1 MPRRP
6 SKVAIIHVQNA
17 ILQTKDGQKAA
28 SELQGRFAPKKADLD
43 KKQADIATLQDQL
56 RKGSATMSEDA
67 KAKLMRDIDA
77 NNKSLQRD
85 TEDAQADL
93 DAEQGKI
100 MQELGNKV
108 MAVLEKFATANGY
121 ALVLDVSN
129 PQTPVL
135 WAASAI
141 DITADIVK
149 LYDQANPGTG
159 APSTAKPPAG
169 TAPVTPRPAVR
180 PRPRRLRRR
189 SNLWAELASAQF
201 STFSGTIRSGGYHE
215 SARRSSFPDICHQ
228 CIRPGSAP

>member
-1 MPRRP
+1 MKKNFVVFPALVLGMAAMVHAQTP
-6 SKVAIIHVQNA
+6 AKVAIIHVQNA

-43 KKQADIATLQDQL
+43 KKQADIATLQDTL
-56 RKGSATMSEDA
+56 RKGSATMSEEA

-108 MAVLEKFATANGY
+108 MAVLEKYATANGY

-135 WAASAI
+135 WASQTI
-141 DITADIVK
+141 DITSDIVK
-149 LYDQANPGTG
+149 LYDQANPGTA
-159 APSTAKPPAG
+159 APAGAKPAAPAP
-169 TAPVTPRPAVR
+169 ARPAVTT
-180 PRPRRLRRR
+180 P
-189 SNLWAELASAQF
+189 A
-201 STFSGTIRSGGYHE
+201 
-215 SARRSSFPDICHQ
+215 
-228 CIRPGSAP
+228 APAPKKK

>member
-1 MPRRP
+1 MVVFSHLGVFSLKKNFFVFPALVLGMAAMVHAQAP

-28 SELQGRFAPKKADLD
+28 TELQSRFKPKKDALD
-43 KKQADIATLQDQL
+43 KKQADLAALQDQL
-56 RKGSATMSEDA
+56 RKGSATMSEEV

-93 DAEQGKI
+93 DQEQGKI
-100 MQELGNKV
+100 MQELGGKV

-121 ALVLDVSN
+121 AVVLDVSN

-141 DITADIVK
+141 DITGDIVK
-149 LYDQANPGTG
+149 LYDQANPGAGGTPAAA
-159 APSTAKPPAG
+159 APAA
-169 TAPVTPRPAVR
+169 RPA
-180 PRPRRLRRR
+180 
-189 SNLWAELASAQF
+189 
-201 STFSGTIRSGGYHE
+201 
-215 SARRSSFPDICHQ
+215 
-228 CIRPGSAP
+228 APAPAPKKK

>member
-1 MPRRP
+1 MKKNFVVFPALVLGMAVLANAQTP
-6 SKVAIIHVQNA
+6 AKVAIIHVQNA

-28 SELQGRFAPKKADLD
+28 TDLQTRFAPKKAELD
-43 KKQADIATLQDQL
+43 KKQSDIAALQDQL

-93 DAEQGKI
+93 DQEQGKI

-141 DITADIVK
+141 DITSDIVK

-159 APSTAKPPAG
+159 TSTATKPPAG
-169 TAPVTPRPAVR
+169 GAAPPPAARPAAPTTAPAPA
-180 PRPRRLRRR
+180 PKKK
-189 SNLWAELASAQF
+189 
-201 STFSGTIRSGGYHE
+201 
-215 SARRSSFPDICHQ
+215 
-228 CIRPGSAP
+228 

>member
-1 MPRRP
+1 MQR
-6 SKVAIIHVQNA
+6 
-17 ILQTKDGQKAA
+17 TKEGQKAA
-28 SELQGRFAPKKADLD
+28 GELNSKFGPKKADFD
-43 KKQADIATLQDQL
+43 KRQQEIEQL
-56 RKGSATMSEDA
+56 TDRLNKGRATMSEDA

-129 PQTPVL
+129 PQTPVI

-159 APSTAKPPAG
+159 APSAAKPPTGA
-169 TAPVTPRPAVR
+169 APVVPRPAVQT
-180 PRPRRLRRR
+180 PPPP
-189 SNLWAELASAQF
+189 AVKKK
-201 STFSGTIRSGGYHE
+201 
-215 SARRSSFPDICHQ
+215 
-228 CIRPGSAP
+228 

>member
-1 MPRRP
+1 MKKNFVAIPALFLGVAGMAYAQAP
-6 SKVAIIHVQNA
+6 TKVAIIHVQNA
-17 ILQTKDGQKAA
+17 ILSTKDGQKAA
-28 SELQGRFAPKKADLD
+28 SELSTRFAPKKSELE
-43 KKQADIATLQDQL
+43 KKQTAITGLQDQL

-77 NNKSLQRD
+77 NNKSLQRE

-93 DAEQGKI
+93 DQEQGKV

-108 MAVLEKFATANGY
+108 MAVIEKYATQNGY

-141 DITADIVK
+141 DITNDIVK

-159 APSTAKPPAG
+159 A
-169 TAPVTPRPAVR
+169 
-180 PRPRRLRRR
+180 
-189 SNLWAELASAQF
+189 
-201 STFSGTIRSGGYHE
+201 
-215 SARRSSFPDICHQ
+215 
-228 CIRPGSAP
+228 GSAPAATKPTGTPAPTPPPPAAKKK

>member
-1 MPRRP
+1 MKKNFVVFPALVLGMAAMLP
-6 SKVAIIHVQNA
+6 AQTPAKVAIIHVQNA

-28 SELQGRFAPKKADLD
+28 AELQGRFAPKKADLD
-43 KKQADIATLQDQL
+43 KKQGDIANLQETL

-93 DAEQGKI
+93 DQEQGKI
-100 MQELGNKV
+100 MQELGSKV
-108 MAVLEKFATANGY
+108 MAVLEKYATGNGY

-135 WAASAI
+135 WASQTI
-141 DITADIVK
+141 DITSEIVK

-159 APSTAKPPAG
+159 TTAAKPPAG
-169 TAPVTPRPAVR
+169 AAPVAPRPTTPAPAAPPAVKKK
-180 PRPRRLRRR
+180 
-189 SNLWAELASAQF
+189 
-201 STFSGTIRSGGYHE
+201 
-215 SARRSSFPDICHQ
+215 
-228 CIRPGSAP
+228 

>member
-1 MPRRP
+1 MKKNFVVFPALVLGMAAMAHAQTP
-6 SKVAIIHVQNA
+6 AKVAIIHVQNA

-28 SELQGRFAPKKADLD
+28 SELQGRFAPKKAALE
-43 KKQADIATLQDQL
+43 KKQADIAALQDTL

-77 NNKSLQRD
+77 SNKGLQRD

-93 DAEQGKI
+93 DAEQGKV

-108 MAVLEKFATANGY
+108 MAVLEKYATGNGY

-135 WAASAI
+135 WASQTI
-141 DITADIVK
+141 DITGDIVK

-159 APSTAKPPAG
+159 APAAAKPPAG
-169 TAPVTPRPAVR
+169 APAAAKPPAAAPRTAPAPA
-180 PRPRRLRRR
+180 PKK
-189 SNLWAELASAQF
+189 N
-201 STFSGTIRSGGYHE
+201 
-215 SARRSSFPDICHQ
+215 
-228 CIRPGSAP
+228 

>member
-1 MPRRP
+1 LKKNFVVFPALVLGMAAMVHAQTPT
-6 SKVAIIHVQNA
+6 KVAIIHVQNA

-43 KKQADIATLQDQL
+43 KKQADIASLQDQL
-56 RKGSATMSEDA
+56 RKGSATMSEEA

-93 DAEQGKI
+93 DQEQGKL

-108 MAVLEKFATANGY
+108 MAVLEKYATANGY
-121 ALVLDVSN
+121 AIVLDVSN

-135 WAASAI
+135 GAASAI
-141 DITADIVK
+141 EITNDIVK

-159 APSTAKPPAG
+159 TAKTPG
-169 TAPVTPRPAVR
+169 TAAPAA
-180 PRPRRLRRR
+180 PKP
-189 SNLWAELASAQF
+189 
-201 STFSGTIRSGGYHE
+201 TSGTP
-215 SARRSSFPDICHQ
+215 ATNPL
-228 CIRPGSAP
+228 APAPKKK

>member
-1 MPRRP
+1 MKKNFVVFPALVLGMAAMAHAQTP
-6 SKVAIIHVQNA
+6 AKVAIIHVQNA

-28 SELQGRFAPKKADLD
+28 SELQGRFAPKKAALD
-43 KKQADIATLQDQL
+43 KKQADITALQDTL
-56 RKGSATMSEDA
+56 RKGSATMSEEA
-67 KAKLMRDIDA
+67 KAKLIRDIDA

-108 MAVLEKFATANGY
+108 MAVLEKYATGNGY

-135 WAASAI
+135 WASQTI
-141 DITADIVK
+141 DITGDIVK

-159 APSTAKPPAG
+159 APATAAKPAG
-169 TAPVTPRPAVR
+169 TAPAAARPAATT
-180 PRPRRLRRR
+180 P
-189 SNLWAELASAQF
+189 
-201 STFSGTIRSGGYHE
+201 
-215 SARRSSFPDICHQ
+215 
-228 CIRPGSAP
+228 SAPAPAPKKK

>member
-1 MPRRP
+1 MKKNFVVFPALVLGMAAMVHAQAP
-6 SKVAIIHVQNA
+6 AKVAIIHVQNA

-28 SELQGRFAPKKADLD
+28 GDLQARFAPKKADLD
-43 KKQADIATLQDQL
+43 KKQADIATLQDTL

-121 ALVLDVSN
+121 SLVLDVSN

-135 WAASAI
+135 WASQTI
-141 DITADIVK
+141 DITSDIVK
-149 LYDQANPGTG
+149 LYDQANPGTAAAKPAG
-159 APSTAKPPAG
+159 AAPTTARPPAPATAPSTTPPAP
-169 TAPVTPRPAVR
+169 APKKK
-180 PRPRRLRRR
+180 
-189 SNLWAELASAQF
+189 
-201 STFSGTIRSGGYHE
+201 
-215 SARRSSFPDICHQ
+215 
-228 CIRPGSAP
+228 

>member
-1 MPRRP
+1 MKKNFVVFPALVLGMAAMAHAQTP
-6 SKVAIIHVQNA
+6 AKVAIIHVQNA

-28 SELQGRFAPKKADLD
+28 SDLQGRFAPKKGALD
-43 KKQADIATLQDQL
+43 KKQADIAALQDTL
-56 RKGSATMSEDA
+56 RKGSATMSEEA
-67 KAKLMRDIDA
+67 KAKLIRDIDA

-108 MAVLEKFATANGY
+108 MAVVEKYATGNGY

-135 WAASAI
+135 WASQTI
-141 DITADIVK
+141 DITGDIVK

-159 APSTAKPPAG
+159 APAAAAKPAG
-169 TAPVTPRPAVR
+169 TAPAAAPA
-180 PRPRRLRRR
+180 P
-189 SNLWAELASAQF
+189 
-201 STFSGTIRSGGYHE
+201 
-215 SARRSSFPDICHQ
+215 
-228 CIRPGSAP
+228 APKKK